1 MEMDHAHTW
10 MDHEDGPWRH
20 IKNEWIGS
28 WTRIMIVSWRR
39 MDGSFYYTATV
50 FSSYATVFSCY
61 ATVFTFMHA
70 GIGLVGYTVS
80 AVLSYDGAKQALLP
94 HVVLCFKAAAVPRNT
109 TSTEHKAAHVW
120 DRTEGHGEEWR
131 CTCVVSDSQ

>member
-1 MEMDHAHTW
+1 MECYSILVLWYSILAVYYCILAYYRAMLQYS
-10 MDHEDGPWRH
+10 RS
-20 IKNEWIGS
+20 ILLYS
-28 WTRIMIVSWRR
+28 RVLS
-39 MDGSFYYTATV
+39 YTATV
-50 FSSYATVFSCY
+50 LSCY

-109 TSTEHKAAHVW
+109 TSTEQKAAHVR

>member
-61 ATVFTFMHA
+61 ATV
-70 GIGLVGYTVS
+70 LSQYTTVFS
-80 AVLSYDGAKQALLP
+80 QYDTVFWMMEMDHGD
-94 HVVLCFKAAAVPRNT
+94 
-109 TSTEHKAAHVW
+109 TS
-120 DRTEGHGEEWR
+120 
-131 CTCVVSDSQ
+131 